1 MLSETANS
9 DSSVGSVKSTEQ
21 AQLSGLKPQNSQMY
35 DILFI
40 IKLLL
45 SLFKEC
51 KKNKLLGGNDLILIF
66 YNL

>member
-1 MLSETANS
+1 MLSATA
-9 DSSVGSVKSTEQ
+9 SSVSSLGSVRSTEQ

-40 IKLLL
+40 IKLVL

-51 KKNKLLGGNDLILIF
+51 KKNKLLENNDLIIIF